1 MSYYQYYGVTKN
13 MQPFDKVKIRFEMVK
28 HAKEKSI
35 AEAALV
41 FNTSRPTV
49 HKWFKRYEK
58 KGVEGLYNRS
68 RAPHRVH
75 NKTPKHIEDI
85 VVEKRKETGK
95 MSTKVLVRDFGVP
108 VSHETARRILHDR
121 KDELPEEKR
130 LQNKRRKKKE
140 TRKKMAEIKQK
151 WEAFKQVD
159 IDVKHLDDI
168 PFYYP
173 FMKALGLPKY
183 QYSARCVSSGVYF
196 TAYSQNISLV
206 HSCIFGRL
214 VCQFL
219 RKNGIDLTKVR
230 FQYDNGSEFI
240 GAVNAKNY
248 SKFEKSLM
256 SYGADINRIPIGQ
269 WSWNSDVETVH
280 AIIEREFFDIEVFNS
295 KEHFFRKINNYMFFF
310 NTMRKNSNKKDK
322 TPLDILIEKN
332 KNPELVNWFVP
343 DLDELLKKKMDVAL
357 DPELNIAYLKNN
369 FNIISQSVN
378 HVPCNLFFF
387 TS

>member
-1 MSYYQYYGVTKN
+1 MSYYQYYEVMKN
-13 MQPFDKVKIRFEMVK
+13 MQPFNKVKIRFEMVK
-28 HAKEKSI
+28 HAKKKSI
-35 AEAALV
+35 TDAARI

-49 HKWFKRYEK
+49 YKWLKRYDK
-58 KGVEGLYNRS
+58 YGIGGLYNNS
-68 RAPHRVH
+68 RAPERVH

-85 VVEKRKETGK
+85 VVDKRNQLGK
-95 MSTKVLVRDFGVP
+95 ISTRVLVRDFGVP
-108 VSHETARRILHDR
+108 VSHETARRILHER
-121 KDELPEEKR
+121 KDDLDEGKELKS
-130 LQNKRRKKKE
+130 KKKKKKE

-151 WEAFKQVD
+151 WNAFTQID

-196 TAYSQNISLV
+196 TAYSQSISLG

-214 VCQFL
+214 LCEFL
-219 RKNGIDLTKVR
+219 RENGIDLTKVR

-240 GAVNAKNY
+240 GAINAKNY
-248 SKFEKSLM
+248 SKFEKMLM

-269 WSWNSDVETVH
+269 WSWNADVETVH

-295 KEHFFRKINNYMFFF
+295 KEHFFHKINNYMFFF
-310 NTMRKNSNKKDK
+310 NTKRRNSNKKDK
-322 TPLDILIEKN
+322 TPLEILIEKK

-343 DLDELLKKKMDVAL
+343 DLDKLLSKKMDLTLEPGL
-357 DPELNIAYLKNN
+357 DLASLKNN

-378 HVPCNLFFF
+378 HVPWNL
-387 TS
+387 SIQP